1 MASCMFC
8 GKSDDVMHVICSRC
22 EAETEQKKELIYG
35 KVRELLDG
43 LLCKGAISAE
53 KRDYMLSQLWEL
65 LYKWEDR

>member
-22 EAETEQKKELIYG
+22 AAETEQKKELIYG

-43 LLCKGAISAE
+43 FLDEGAISAE
-53 KRDYMLSQLWEL
+53 KRDDVLSELWAL

>member
-1 MASCMFC
+1 MISTAEIL
-8 GKSDDVMHVICSRC
+8 KRAKAAAAYPV
-22 EAETEQKKELIYG
+22 AETEQKKELIYG

-65 LYKWEDR
+65 LYKREDR